1 MAVVYVTD
9 INTNKKVAVN
19 SARISRIEDQSTY
32 RVLHLGTGNLGVN
45 TISAKETISKL
56 LQDFGYYKVTEQ
68 NSKRNAAVNAP
79 LVSYILDQGNF
90 REIWFGS
97 QNSAIAFPENT
108 AVLSVTETT
117 SILQPNLSLVL
128 VTNAVTGRKNAVNPN
143 VVHHVEEN
151 GGSRSIYF
159 GPTGG
164 RNKPAIISVK
174 ETIAQLEK
182 LGIV

>member
-9 INTNKKVAVN
+9 INTNQKVAVN
-19 SARISRIEDQSTY
+19 SVKISRIEDQTTY
-32 RVLHLGTGNLGVN
+32 RVLHIGTGNLGTN
-45 TISAKETISKL
+45 TISAKETIVKL
-56 LQDFGYYKVTEQ
+56 VQDFGYHKVTEQ
-68 NSKRNAAVNAP
+68 NSKRSAAVNAS

-90 REIWFGS
+90 REVWFGT
-97 QNSAIAFPENT
+97 QNSAIAFPQNT
-108 AVLSVTETT
+108 AVLPVVEQIS
-117 SILQPNLSLVL
+117 SLQPNLSLVL

-151 GGSRSIYF
+151 GGSQSIYF
-159 GPTGG
+159 GVTGG